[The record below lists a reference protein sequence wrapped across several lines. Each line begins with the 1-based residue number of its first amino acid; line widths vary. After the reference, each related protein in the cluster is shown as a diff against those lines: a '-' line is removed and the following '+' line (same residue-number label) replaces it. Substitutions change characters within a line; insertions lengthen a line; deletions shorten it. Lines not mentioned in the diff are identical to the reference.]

1 MVKMLLPVMTFDF
14 FKQLSLI
21 DSFNVL
27 NNDNIKTMSK
37 VTQNH

>member
-1 MVKMLLPVMTFDF
+1 MVKMLLPVMTSDF